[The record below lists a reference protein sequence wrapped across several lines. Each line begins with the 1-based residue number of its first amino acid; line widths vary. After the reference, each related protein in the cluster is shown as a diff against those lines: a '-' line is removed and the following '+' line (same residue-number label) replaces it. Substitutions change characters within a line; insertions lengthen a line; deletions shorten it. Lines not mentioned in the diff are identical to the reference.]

1 MSAIRAR
8 RGCAAAAA
16 TALLVTLGLP
26 AQAATAADS
35 REDDPGLAK
44 ALIKESWNPPWF
56 GPLATYAAAV
66 DAKGA
71 KPHVCVAPGDGTRD
85 RVLKGMKASALAFMT
100 MTFGQKPGHAL
111 ALQQQIYEYTNEASG
126 AAAWEDMKRV
136 AASCPRSWSDTFE
149 PPKVIDGA
157 RVRQMRVR
165 VTVTFGAGS
174 DGREQ
179 MVVTTTRKWRAQAE
193 DGAWTRQMA
202 QVLNIWT
209 REGAALVHIDA
220 YKAIPSQKR
229 HALSPAQRD
238 TLQTMT
244 SLAIERYRQ
253 H

>member
-1 MSAIRAR
+1 MW
-8 RGCAAAAA
+8 RGCAGAAV

-26 AQAATAADS
+26 VPGATAADS
-35 REDDPGLAK
+35 RVDDADLAK

-56 GPLATYAAAV
+56 GPLATYSASV
-66 DAKGA
+66 GAKGA
-71 KPHVCVAPGDGTRD
+71 KPDVCVAPGDGARD
-85 RVLKGMKASALAFMT
+85 RVLKGTKSSALAFMM

-111 ALQQQIYEYTNEASG
+111 ALQQQIYQYSSEASG

-149 PPKVIDGA
+149 PPEVIDGA
-157 RVRQMRVR
+157 KVRQMRVR
-165 VTVTFGAGS
+165 VTVSFGSGS

-193 DGAWTRQMA
+193 DGAGTRRMA

-220 YKAIPSQKR
+220 YKSIPSWKHR
-229 HALSPAQRD
+229 AFSPAQRD

-253 H
+253 SGAAR